1 MAEDKFAYKDKE
13 NTFTETNTFNE
24 GVTIGQTPLTSA
36 SLKNI
41 VEQTDKVPDIEN
53 DLNTLT
59 NDLDTLTTN
68 IPTTYRKIDDS
79 YSKIEIDEKLKNIE
93 EGEETVSYTPGEGI
107 KIEDNVISQNLF
119 IITDVEIGGGE

>member
-41 VEQTDKVPDIEN
+41 VTQTDKVPDIEN

-59 NDLDTLTTN
+59 TN
-68 IPTTYRKIDDS
+68 IPATYRTISDS
-79 YSKIEIDEKLKNIE
+79 YSKTEIDEKLKNIE
-93 EGEETVSYTPGEGI
+93 DGATYTAGDGI
-107 KIEDNVISQNLF
+107 EIENNTISQNLF
-119 IITDVEIGGGE
+119 IITDIEIGGGE

>member
-41 VEQTDKVPDIEN
+41 VEQTNKVPTIES
-53 DLNTLT
+53 
-59 NDLDTLTTN
+59 N
-68 IPTTYRKIDDS
+68 ISAIPQTYRTISDS
-79 YSKIEIDEKLKNIE
+79 YSKTEIDEKLKNTGVYT
-93 EGEETVSYTPGEGI
+93 EGNGI
-107 KIEDNVISQNLF
+107 KIEDNVISQDLF
-119 IITDVEIGGGE
+119 IITDVEIGDGE